1 MIKYLLEKEF
11 KQLLRNPFLPRMIV
25 MFPIMLLLVFPRAAN
40 FEITNINLSVVDNDH
55 SSFSQ
60 RLIQKIS
67 SSGYFQLTDVSPNY
81 KQALHSVETN
91 KADVILEIPPHFERD
106 LERDQS
112 NKLMIS
118 ANTVNGTKGGLS
130 SAYLSGIINNFAA
143 DLRTESGQVSS
154 RASVVPT
161 IDIAPLNRFNTNLN
175 YRVFMVPALMVMVLT
190 MLCGFMPAL
199 NIVSEKEAGTMEQIN
214 VTPVPKFTFIVAKLL
229 PFWMI
234 GAIVITIS
242 FGIALLVYGLAP
254 AGHLSTIYL
263 FAAIYVLAISGF
275 GLVISN
281 YSDTMQQAM
290 FVMYFFIMVLI
301 MLSGLFTPVS
311 SMPQW
316 AQDITIFNPLKYFM
330 QVMRLVYLKGS
341 GIADMLPQLG
351 ALLTFAIVFNGWA
364 VISYKKKS

>member
-1 MIKYLLEKEF
+1 MLRFLIEKEF

-25 MFPIMLLLVFPRAAN
+25 MFPVMVLLVFPWAAN
-40 FEITNINLSVVDNDH
+40 FEISNINLSIVDHDH

-60 RLIQKIS
+60 RLTQKIV
-67 SSGYFQLTDVSPNY
+67 SSGYFRLTDVSPGY
-81 KQALHSVETN
+81 DQALKSVEKN
-91 KADVILEIPPHFERD
+91 NADVVLEIPPRFEKE
-106 LERDQS
+106 LERDQHA
-112 NKLMIS
+112 KLLVA

-130 SAYLSGIINNFAA
+130 TGYLANIINGFAS
-143 DLRTESGQVSS
+143 DLRKESGQIS
-154 RASVVPT
+154 RASITPT
-161 IDIAPLNRFNTNLN
+161 IDIVPYYRFNPNLN
-175 YRVFMVPALMVMVLT
+175 YKVFMVPALMVMVLT

-199 NIVSEKEAGTMEQIN
+199 NIVNEKEAGTMEQIN

-229 PFWMI
+229 PFWII
-234 GAIVITIS
+234 GSLVITVS
-242 FGIALLVYGLAP
+242 FGVAWLVYGLVP
-254 AGHLSTIYL
+254 AGHFSTIYL
-263 FAAIYVLAISGF
+263 FAAIYVLGISGF

-281 YSDTMQQAM
+281 YSDTIQQAM

-316 AQDITIFNPLKYFM
+316 AQTITVFNSLKYFM

-351 ALLTFAIVFNGWA
+351 ALVGFALAFNTWA
-364 VISYKKKS
+364 VLSYKKKN

>member
-1 MIKYLLEKEF
+1 MLRFLIEKEF

-25 MFPIMLLLVFPRAAN
+25 MFPVMVLLVFPWAAN
-40 FEITNINLSVVDNDH
+40 FEISNINLSIVDYDH

-60 RLIQKIS
+60 RLTQKIV
-67 SSGYFQLTDVSPNY
+67 SSGYFRLTDVSPGY
-81 KQALHSVETN
+81 DQALKSVEKN
-91 KADVILEIPPHFERD
+91 NADVVLEIPPRFEKE
-106 LERDQS
+106 LERDQHA
-112 NKLMIS
+112 KLLVA

-130 SAYLSGIINNFAA
+130 TGYLANIINGFAS
-143 DLRTESGQVSS
+143 DLRRESGQIS
-154 RASVVPT
+154 RASITPT
-161 IDIAPLNRFNTNLN
+161 IDIVPYYRFNPNLN
-175 YRVFMVPALMVMVLT
+175 YKVFMVPALMVMVLT

-199 NIVSEKEAGTMEQIN
+199 NIVNEKEAGTMEQIN

-229 PFWMI
+229 PFWII
-234 GAIVITIS
+234 GSLVITVS
-242 FGIALLVYGLAP
+242 FGVAWLVYGLVP
-254 AGHLSTIYL
+254 AGHFSTIYL
-263 FAAIYVLAISGF
+263 FAAIYVLGISGF

-281 YSDTMQQAM
+281 YSDTIQQAM

-316 AQDITIFNPLKYFM
+316 AQTITIFNPLKYFM

-351 ALLTFAIVFNGWA
+351 ALVGFALAFNTWA
-364 VISYKKKS
+364 VLSYKKKN